1 MARLIFKNLIDSL
14 LLILFIIVIL
24 GLFFNIL
31 LELVRMP
38 STWEFIGFAVLPL
51 TALLAI
57 CDYTEDK

>member
-1 MARLIFKNLIDSL
+1 MAKLIFKNLIDSL

-57 CDYTEDK
+57 CDYTEGK